1 MPSSPKISATRGRGR
16 PPAGAAPITPE
27 ERAAARAETYRKTR
41 LKRQTTQGVVHRG
54 FDIQESILQRL
65 AAYSES
71 SSRSRKDIL
80 EAAVDEYLKAK
91 GF

>member
-1 MPSSPKISATRGRGR
+1 MPSSPKKSVSRGRGR
-16 PPAGAAPITPE
+16 PPAGAAPLTPE

-41 LKRQTTQGVVHRG
+41 LKRQTTQGIRHQG
-54 FDIQESILQRL
+54 FDIQETILARL
-65 AAYSES
+65 STYAEH

-80 EAAVDEYLKAK
+80 EAAVDEYLTAK